1 MATLY
6 DAPPEALV
14 DALAERLADR
24 DEIEEPD
31 WVQYAKTG
39 EGRELPPEQENF
51 WATRSASLLRKIA
64 VDGPVGVGALKSEYG
79 STKRGTNRYEVSP
92 NRKSEGSGSIIRTA
106 VQQLEDAGLV
116 ETEGIAGRIVTDEG
130 RSLLDETAGDVLDD
144 LDRPELERYA

>member
-24 DEIEEPD
+24 DEFEEPE
-31 WVQYAKTG
+31 WVTYAKTG
-39 EGRELPPEQENF
+39 EGRELPPEQEDF
-51 WATRSASLLRKIA
+51 WARRCASLLRKIA
-64 VDGPVGVGALKSEYG
+64 IDGPVGVGALKREYG
-79 STKRGTNRYEVSP
+79 STKRGSNRYKVSP
-92 NRKSEGSGSIIRTA
+92 NRKSEGSGSVIRTA
-106 VQQLEDAGLV
+106 VQQLEDADLV
-116 ETEGIAGRIVTDEG
+116 ETEGTAGRIVTGAG